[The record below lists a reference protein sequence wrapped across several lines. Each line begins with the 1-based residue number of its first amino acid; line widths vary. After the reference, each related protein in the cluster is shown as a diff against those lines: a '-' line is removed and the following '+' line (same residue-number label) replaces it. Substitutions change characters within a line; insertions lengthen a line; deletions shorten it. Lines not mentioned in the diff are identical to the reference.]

1 MTETLEEYAAN
12 KFDRE
17 GLESIP
23 FNKTVTC
30 KSYQIEL
37 SMHDFS
43 SLWDYDCQG
52 IHDDEGIISLADTL
66 NIFAAI
72 DVDFNPMF
80 GAIITFDMRVE
91 DDTPENWKGIQS
103 SIEKYIFFA
112 HTWKAKNELVA

>member
-1 MTETLEEYAAN
+1 MKETLEEYAAK
-12 KFDRE
+12 KFDSE
-17 GLESIP
+17 GLDSIP

-43 SLWDYDCQG
+43 SLYKYDANG

-66 NIFAAI
+66 NIFDAI
-72 DVDFNPMF
+72 EVDFNPMF
-80 GAIITFDMRVE
+80 GAIIMFDMLVE

-103 SIEKYIFFA
+103 SIEKYVFFA
-112 HTWKAKNELVA
+112 HTWNAKQ